1 MMMQTLLLICTLAT
15 PQHACGPDTADQV
28 IIGPEAMSLVECG
41 LHGQA
46 YIAGGALASYLDDQH
61 YLKVSC
67 TAGRR
72 VHPAE
77 LAPVRSSAALSSA
90 TDVD

>member
-1 MMMQTLLLICTLAT
+1 
-15 PQHACGPDTADQV
+15 
-28 IIGPEAMSLVECG
+28 MSLVECG

-46 YIAGGALASYLDDQH
+46 YLAGGALSSYLDDEH

-72 VHPAE
+72 THPAE
-77 LAPVRSSAALSSA
+77 LAPVQSTATLSSA
-90 TDVD
+90 RRVD